1 MIPTPAIAKD
11 GFTIV
16 HDVLSCESLAALIHL
31 IENSVTP
38 EDGRGGVR
46 NLLDLPVF
54 RDLADSTEIRALV
67 EPILGQEAFP
77 VRGILFDKTGEA
89 NWKVPWHQDVT
100 IAVTNKSEANG
111 YGPWSLKAGVLHVQ
125 PPAAILENMLS
136 VRIHLDDCPAT
147 NGALRVLPATHLL
160 GKLTQA
166 QIEVALSQRAP
177 MTCEASAGDALLMR
191 PLLIHASSPSIVPT
205 HRRVIHFDYANAELA
220 DGLEWRERK
229 TAIFAGSHHA

>member
-1 MIPTPAIAKD
+1 MISTPSIAKD
-11 GFTIV
+11 GFTFARS
-16 HDVLSCESLAALIHL
+16 VLRSNAITHL
-31 IENSVTP
+31 VEASVAP

-46 NLLDLPVF
+46 NLLDIPAF
-54 RDLADSTEIRALV
+54 RDLADSTQIRALI
-67 EPILGQEAFP
+67 EPILGTEAFP

-100 IAVTNKSEANG
+100 IAVTNKIEAAG

-136 VRIHLDDCPAT
+136 VRIHLDDCPAS
-147 NGALRVLPATHLL
+147 NGALRVLPATHLH

-166 QIEVALSQRAP
+166 EIEVALSQRAP

-205 HRRVIHFDYANAELA
+205 HRRVIHFDYANVELA
-220 DGLEWRERK
+220 NGLEWRERR
-229 TAIFAGSHHA
+229 TSPAEVHHA